1 MHPHTTPLTMRRT
14 ARNSSGARALAR
26 WAAVAGLLAACG
38 CAPAPNPVHT
48 VHDELLA
55 ALPGEWQT
63 CIRVSAGSPLLAL
76 ARAGLAVAEVP
87 PEARA
92 AVGVVRSVK
101 VSLHRFAG
109 RAPARS
115 TLLACADQV
124 LSRRGWERV
133 VGVIEGREMAA
144 VYTQT
149 TASSPRQWPVCVVV
163 LTEEEL
169 VMVTTVGDPE
179 AALRLVRDHWSRSGA
194 THSFKERLAAGLRVH
209 P

>member
-1 MHPHTTPLTMRRT
+1 MQPRTTPRAMRPT
-14 ARNSSGARALAR
+14 ARNSSGARALVR
-26 WAAVAGLLAACG
+26 WAAMGGLIAACG
-38 CAPAPNPVHT
+38 CAPAPNPVHA

-63 CIRVSAGSPLLAL
+63 CIRVSADSTLLAL
-76 ARAGLAVAEVP
+76 ARAGLAVADVP

-92 AVGVVRSVK
+92 AAGVVRTVK

-115 TLLACADQV
+115 TLLARADQV

-133 VGVIEGREMAA
+133 VAVMEGREMAA
-144 VYTQT
+144 VYSQT
-149 TASSPRQWPVCVVV
+149 PAGTPRHWPVCVLV
-163 LTEEEL
+163 LTEEDL

-179 AALRLVRDHWSRSGA
+179 TALQLVRDHWPRSGV
-194 THSFKERLAAGLRVH
+194 THGFRERLAAGLRVH

>member
-1 MHPHTTPLTMRRT
+1 MHPRLTPRALRPT
-14 ARNSSGARALAR
+14 ARNSSGAPALAR
-26 WAAVAGLLAACG
+26 WAALAGLIAACG

-63 CIRVSAGSPLLAL
+63 CIRVSAGSTLLAL

-92 AVGVVRSVK
+92 AARTVRTIK
-101 VSLHRFAG
+101 VSMHRFAG
-109 RAPARS
+109 RAPVRS

-133 VGVIEGREMAA
+133 VTVMEDREMTT
-144 VYTQT
+144 VYAQT
-149 TASSPRQWPVCVVV
+149 GTSTTRRWPVCVLV

-179 AALRLVRDHWSRSGA
+179 AALRLVRDHWSRSEA
-194 THSFKERLAAGLRVH
+194 THSFKERLAAGLRLH